1 MYWTAEAVDQLM
13 AADKTLL
20 GDGDWQ
26 CDAIDRDCKLVFTL
40 AIDGV
45 PCGLSLQITDFPM
58 QPSKGWTII
67 INAPPAVWRLDF
79 DGPKEWHLNDVPEM
93 HECPRLIYGPHYHP
107 WRLNRAGVKR
117 GRLPT
122 ELPLAMPLPAMR
134 GFDATL
140 HWFCD
145 ETRIT
150 IGKGQIPARP
160 TPGTLL

>member
-1 MYWTAEAVDQLM
+1 MTSIAH
-13 AADKTLL
+13 
-20 GDGDWQ
+20 
-26 CDAIDRDCKLVFTL
+26 KL
-40 AIDGV
+40 
-45 PCGLSLQITDFPM
+45 GLSRAKPQREQRAVPM
-58 QPSKGWTII
+58 VGDPQGAREKDEYY
-67 INAPPAVWRLDF
+67 NAPPAVWRLDF